1 VRSAPSPARGARA
14 EAMPQGEKWKILRQN
29 DAMQQTRGLGLVYQ
43 PVYLDKR
50 TGERKT
56 AAT

>member
-1 VRSAPSPARGARA
+1 
-14 EAMPQGEKWKILRQN
+14 MPQGEKWKILRQN